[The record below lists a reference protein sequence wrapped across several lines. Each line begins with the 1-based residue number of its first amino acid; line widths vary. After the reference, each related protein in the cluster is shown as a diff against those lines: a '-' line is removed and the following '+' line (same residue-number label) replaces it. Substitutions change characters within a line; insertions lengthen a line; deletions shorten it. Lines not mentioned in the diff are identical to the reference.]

1 MVKKNI
7 LLYIDSLMIGGMHK
21 QTLYLAKYLNKSLFN
36 VTVLTQNSNS
46 GGLKEEF
53 FNSGSKILDLG
64 RDSSPSNKKAFNPFI
79 AFKLLKVLKNE
90 DIDVIYLNAAPNLIY
105 LLIARLFLKK
115 SILQIGSFRALTFWK
130 GNLGFKYQLLDDLFA
145 QLLYS
150 TSNYTVVNS
159 LALKHNYSSKLKIN
173 KNKPL
178 LVINN
183 GCDFNFNITKT
194 VSEIRSELCL
204 RDKDYFVLMAARLDP
219 WKDFNTLLSA
229 AKKIKSI
236 DANIKFFIM
245 GDGFLKNEIELH
257 IENFDLKD
265 CVFLIGEKIDSIN
278 YINACDISILST
290 HGEGFSNTILESM
303 FLNKTV
309 IATRVGGN
317 IDMIGDS
324 NNFGYL
330 VRPKSFD
337 DIVDRIL
344 LCKSNMA
351 LTTQIG
357 FNSRE
362 RIIELCNISKYV
374 KAYEELFLLDN

>member
-36 VTVLTQNSNS
+36 VTVLTQNSDS

-236 DANIKFFIM
+236 DPNIKFFIM

-265 CVFLIGEKIDSIN
+265 YVFLIGEKIDSIN
-278 YINACDISILST
+278 YINACDISI
-290 HGEGFSNTILESM
+290 FINTW
-303 FLNKTV
+303 
-309 IATRVGGN
+309 
-317 IDMIGDS
+317 
-324 NNFGYL
+324 
-330 VRPKSFD
+330 
-337 DIVDRIL
+337 
-344 LCKSNMA
+344 
-351 LTTQIG
+351 
-357 FNSRE
+357 
-362 RIIELCNISKYV
+362 
-374 KAYEELFLLDN
+374 